1 MKVVKK
7 IGVREVVEMLRK
19 VLVLVSFILIISV
32 VKGFAVSVE
41 KLERDRELLKERAKR
56 VLALAEEESRKLT
69 KARSVVQYDAV
80 AANMIGYLSE
90 AELLFLAAEK
100 VDKIVFGIDVL
111 AVVVASGARLTQES
125 YIAVSKLFVGAAEDA
140 LNTVEIIQK
149 GSYTPETRRLAREV
163 ERDLRE
169 FLNGKGF

>member
-1 MKVVKK
+1 MKAIEK
-7 IGVREVVEMLRK
+7 IGVREGIKMIRK
-19 VLVLVSFILIISV
+19 VLVLVSFILILSV

-41 KLERDRELLKERAKR
+41 KLERDREVLKERAER

-69 KARSVVQYDAV
+69 RARSVVQYDAV
-80 AANMIGYLSE
+80 ATNMIGYFSE

-100 VDKIVFGIDVL
+100 VDKIVFGVDVL
-111 AVVVASGARLTQES
+111 AGIVASGARLTQES
-125 YIAVSKLFVGAAEDA
+125 YSAVSKLFVGAAEDA

-163 ERDLRE
+163 ERDLKE